1 MTIRVRASSNNTN
14 IRVVNSNKSIKT
26 IVASGVIMARTLD
39 ELLDVDVAGVQDNYV
54 IMYNASTQKYTAVNP
69 DDVLTSAVTDPTSP
83 GIPGEFINAL
93 DTDLTREDN
102 IDIDAGTF

>member
-1 MTIRVRASSNNTN
+1 MTINVRIA
-14 IRVVNSNKSIKT
+14 NKAKVKAT
-26 IVASGVIMARTLD
+26 VASGVIMARTLD
-39 ELLDVDVAGVQDNYV
+39 ELLDVDVSGVQDNYV

-93 DTDLTREDN
+93 DTDLSREDN